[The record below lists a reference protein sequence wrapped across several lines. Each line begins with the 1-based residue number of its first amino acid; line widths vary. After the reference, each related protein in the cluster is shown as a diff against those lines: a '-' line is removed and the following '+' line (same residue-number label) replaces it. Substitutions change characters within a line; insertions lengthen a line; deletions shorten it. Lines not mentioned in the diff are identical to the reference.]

1 MTALNWSKVSA
12 RNRMR
17 QRGTESVSGARSA
30 PVNQLQHGR
39 GHSDRPAPELRTR
52 KLAEPVIVSEFWA
65 NRRGE
70 SVRIQLREFEGLALV
85 DIRKHY
91 TAADGT
97 MQPTKKGLSIA
108 IARLPDLA
116 KAMNQAVIKA
126 IELGLIKGAE
136 GGDG

>member
-1 MTALNWSKVSA
+1 MTALNWSKSNA
-12 RNRMR
+12 RNRIR

-30 PVNQLQHGR
+30 P
-39 GHSDRPAPELRTR
+39 
-52 KLAEPVIVSEFWA
+52 
-65 NRRGE
+65 
-70 SVRIQLREFEGLALV
+70 REFEGLALV

-97 MQPTKKGLSIA
+97 MQPTKKELSIA

-116 KAMNQAVIKA
+116 KAINQAVVKA
-126 IELGLIKGAE
+126 IELGLIKDAE